1 MKPRLHTGRRQALRV
16 AMGLGLGLGIGP
28 RLGLAAGSTPARPGA
43 ALAWRER
50 AMLAFGTTVWMRAG
64 HAQAAAAD
72 AALDAAVAAVQ
83 QVDQQMS
90 LFRPDSAVCRLNR
103 EGVLRQPPAD
113 LVALLRLAQRVAARS
128 AGSFDVTVQ
137 PLWQLWQSA
146 HAQGRR
152 PNANELR
159 AARRLVGWRG
169 LQVDDD
175 VIRLARPGM
184 GITLNGIAQGHA
196 ADQARQALLRH
207 GVVDAL
213 LDTGE
218 WLALGAAPSAADA
231 ADADHAADANQAN
244 QANHANGSPV
254 ASRPSAW
261 RLGVAD
267 PHHGGQLLG
276 ALVADGRALACSS
289 DDKLFFSADRRDHHI
304 LDPHTGLSP
313 TQLSTVVV
321 AAASAALADAL
332 TKPMFMG
339 SAADALALARRWG
352 VDVLTVDKAGRIA
365 ASPGLYLQR
374 GG

>member
-1 MKPRLHTGRRQALRV
+1 MKPGLNNGRRQALRV
-16 AMGLGLGLGIGP
+16 AMGLGLGLG
-28 RLGLAAGSTPARPGA
+28 LGLAAGSTPARPGA
-43 ALAWRER
+43 ALVWRER

-64 HAQAAAAD
+64 HARAAVAD

-90 LFRPDSAVCRLNR
+90 LFRPDSAVCWLNR
-103 EGVLRQPPAD
+103 EAVLRQPPAD

-137 PLWQLWQSA
+137 PLWQLWQST

-169 LQVDDD
+169 LQVHDG

-218 WLALGAAPSAADA
+218 WLALGAAPSTADA
-231 ADADHAADANQAN
+231 EHAADANQAS
-244 QANHANGSPV
+244 HANGSAG

-321 AAASAALADAL
+321 AAPSAALADAL

-339 SAADALALARRWG
+339 SAAAALALARRWG

-365 ASPGLYLQR
+365 ASPGLYLQHGR
-374 GG
+374 